1 MLEHGRNRKDY
12 QTMMW
17 FPICDIIK
25 LSSERK
31 DYQTMNVKM
40 NDFEVEEE
48 KDSIVVKLKN
58 GEEVEIGNIG
68 YIYVRGKD
76 GKVKVYLEW

>member
-1 MLEHGRNRKDY
+1 
-12 QTMMW
+12 
-17 FPICDIIK
+17 
-25 LSSERK
+25 
-31 DYQTMNVKM
+31 MNVKM

-48 KDSIVVKLKN
+48 KNSIVVKLKN